1 MFFNPSDLAFALF
14 LVIVIWLAVSM
25 DGGSSG
31 GGRRSPVPAL

>member
-1 MFFNPSDLAFALF
+1 MSFNPSDLAFSLF

-31 GGRRSPVPAL
+31 GGRRSRVPAY